1 MPYGKHRDKIMPHG
15 VDIPHLHRTL
25 IPLAAIYS
33 AVVTVRNKL
42 FDCKLLPVEEFPV
55 PVISVGN
62 LTVGGTGKTP
72 HIEWL
77 TAWLSQHY
85 RVAIL
90 SRGYRRKSH
99 GFLLADE
106 NSTAAL
112 IGDEPY
118 QIHRKFPHVTVAV
131 DANRRRGITRLLS
144 VDPSLQVILLDD
156 AYQHRYVRPTFAIV
170 LNDYNRPI
178 YADYPLPAGRLREP
192 MQGIQRADAVVISK
206 CPTQLTAA
214 QYAEEAAQLHCNPTR
229 LFASSIVYG
238 NPQHF
243 TSKQTKPLPD
253 IAPNGHLFILTG
265 IANPL
270 PLQRHIEQYYPD
282 ATLLAYP
289 DHHNFTQAEIDK
301 LVCRINNAP
310 QPTAI
315 ITTEKDAARLY
326 GMNLPTAI
334 TDRLYVIPLV
344 ISMQDRP
351 DGLTLQQLV
360 TDAIEKKL
368 KRQGE

>member
-1 MPYGKHRDKIMPHG
+1 MEQLSSQTRLSIASMIFGEELSYLNTLQEIKNWDPIQCRMGKHRDKIMPHG

-42 FDCKLLPVEEFPV
+42 FDRKLLPVEEFPV

-118 QIHRKFPHVTVAV
+118 QIHRKISPCHSS
-131 DANRRRGITRLLS
+131 RRRQPPTRNHSSAISRPFLTSHITR
-144 VDPSLQVILLDD
+144 
-156 AYQHRYVRPTFAIV
+156 RR
-170 LNDYNRPI
+170 
-178 YADYPLPAGRLREP
+178 LPAPLR
-192 MQGIQRADAVVISK
+192 ASLHL
-206 CPTQLTAA
+206 QL
-214 QYAEEAAQLHCNPTR
+214 Y
-229 LFASSIVYG
+229 
-238 NPQHF
+238 
-243 TSKQTKPLPD
+243 
-253 IAPNGHLFILTG
+253 
-265 IANPL
+265 
-270 PLQRHIEQYYPD
+270 
-282 ATLLAYP
+282 
-289 DHHNFTQAEIDK
+289 
-301 LVCRINNAP
+301 
-310 QPTAI
+310 
-315 ITTEKDAARLY
+315 
-326 GMNLPTAI
+326 
-334 TDRLYVIPLV
+334 
-344 ISMQDRP
+344 
-351 DGLTLQQLV
+351 
-360 TDAIEKKL
+360 
-368 KRQGE
+368 